1 MHFHCSCSADTGYS
15 ALQIHLTAT
24 QLTWSLIRKQTK
36 TLPLTPAA
44 FQLCCFTALF
54 VLLDQTGSYSTFQAR
69 MNVFI
74 AVLEE
79 ILSGG
84 TSFIVK
90 ALTVT
95 LN

>member
-24 QLTWSLIRKQTK
+24 QLTRNLIRKQTK
-36 TLPLTPAA
+36 ALPFTSAD
-44 FQLCCFTALF
+44 FQLGCFIALF
-54 VLLDQTGSYSTFQAR
+54 VLLDQTVILHLSDQSECFYCRA
-69 MNVFI
+69 
-74 AVLEE
+74 

-84 TSFIVK
+84 TSFIMKV
-90 ALTVT
+90 LTVT